1 VQYPRLKTVLAPQLR
16 PNGAVWFGPWLEGL
30 ATELEDDSGVVWLL
44 CELLD
49 GTRARDRLVAEVA
62 DAYPGQLTGADVA
75 EILDFMIDSGWVQD
89 ARPTVPT
96 ELTARDLERH
106 RRGIEFL
113 DTVNLSA
120 DTDGLRM
127 QARLKASRV
136 TVLGLGGVG
145 SAVAAG
151 LAAAGVGHVHCV
163 DHDAVELSNLSRQML
178 FTESDLGHGKV
189 DATVRRLREL
199 NGDIVI
205 TGHDSLLDGAD
216 SVVREVADSD
226 AFVLCADTPRDLIR
240 SWANEA
246 ASRTRLPWLTAGYAG
261 AAFSL
266 AAFIPG
272 RTACQACLAA
282 ETARLQAGEGGAAAR
297 LPGHIDLDAVHPV
310 TSATA
315 QITGS
320 YLAIET
326 INLLVGLEVQ
336 TAGRNLVR
344 HMSDYG
350 SAVYTDSRPRP
361 DCPFGCGELLAR

>member
-1 VQYPRLKTVLAPQLR
+1 VRYPRLKPALAPQLR

-30 ATELEDDSGVVWLL
+30 ATELDDVSGVLWSL

-49 GTRARDRLVAEVA
+49 GTRARGQLVAEIA
-62 DAYPGQLTGADVA
+62 DAYPGQVTDAE
-75 EILDFMIDSGWVQD
+75 EILDLLIGSGWVQD
-89 ARPTVPT
+89 AQPPIPA

-145 SAVAAG
+145 SAVVAG
-151 LAAAGVGHVHCV
+151 LAASGVGHVHCV
-163 DHDAVELSNLSRQML
+163 DHDVVELSNLSRQML
-178 FTESDLGHGKV
+178 FTESDLGRGKV
-189 DATVRRLREL
+189 EATVRRLRDL
-199 NGDIVI
+199 NGDIEI
-205 TGHDSLLDGAD
+205 TGEELRLDGAD
-216 SVVREVADSD
+216 SVIRAIAGSD

-240 SWANEA
+240 SWVNEA
-246 ASRTRLPWLTAGYAG
+246 ALRTRLPWLTAGYAG
-261 AAFSL
+261 PAFSL
-266 AAFIPG
+266 ATFIPG
-272 RTACQACLAA
+272 RTGCQACLAA
-282 ETARLQAGEGGAAAR
+282 ETARLHADGDGLAAR
-297 LPGHIDLDAVHPV
+297 LPGHIDLDTAHPV
-310 TSATA
+310 TAATA
-315 QITGS
+315 QISGS

-344 HMSDYG
+344 HMSDYA
-350 SAVYTDSRPRP
+350 SAIYTEFRPRP
-361 DCPFGCGELLAR
+361 DCPRGCGELLAR